1 MEVLYTSIAAVAL
14 PYIAG
19 RIGGFAQSGAYYGSG
34 GDARDATVFERARS
48 LVHDSLAASIWID
61 RSGPSPGQASLWSYV
76 DDFRYMALVCFGC
89 VPIVFALKKAVR
101 KGPAGAAH

>member
-1 MEVLYTSIAAVAL
+1 MEVLDTSIAAVAL

-61 RSGPSPGQASLWSYV
+61 RSGPSPDRQ
-76 DDFRYMALVCFGC
+76 VC
-89 VPIVFALKKAVR
+89 
-101 KGPAGAAH
+101 GPT